1 MTTAHPHNPRDR
13 FLRSPEGVFLHQAV
27 LAACERFPTHTAIV
41 DSSTSPATR
50 ISYAQYA
57 EMVTLAARGLIG
69 AGIRPGDRV
78 AIFLPNSWEFAVTL
92 HAANLAGAAATM
104 LNPSYRER
112 EVRYQ
117 LENSGAQ
124 VLVTDALQIA
134 GMDLGGLPDLNH
146 VYCTRTA
153 GTIGDKPFSELL
165 RGTSATLP
173 EPTADSRDTLAAL
186 PYSSGTTGLP
196 KGVMLSHYN
205 LVSNVYQAYAPGA
218 LPWHHDQRLLTYL
231 PLYHIYGLNVLLNPM
246 LMLGATVVLM
256 PRFQVDQALRLFV
269 EENITTAPSVP
280 PVLNQYCVA
289 AEQGKFPKNHDVKWL
304 KSGAAPLAPELAR
317 RFTDLTGIK
326 IRQGYGMTEASPVTH
341 LGHIDAPELYR
352 PETIGQPVYATDCR
366 VVAYDDDRERD
377 AAPGEPGEL
386 VMRGPQFMMGYWKS
400 PECTADV
407 MRDGW
412 YWSGDVAIRDERD
425 FYRIVDRRKEM
436 IKYKGLAVAPAEV
449 EAVLL
454 EHPSIRD
461 CGVVGR
467 PDAEAGE
474 IPCAFVVLREG
485 IPDSQ
490 STRDHISSFAAQR
503 LAKHKLPRDLRFVSA
518 IPRNPSGKILRRE
531 LRTSL

>member
-1 MTTAHPHNPRDR
+1 MTSSHPHNPRDR
-13 FLRSPEGVFLHQAV
+13 FLRSPDGVYLHAAV
-27 LAACERFPTHTAIV
+27 LAACEQFPTNVAIV
-41 DSSTSPATR
+41 DSSTRPVTR
-50 ISYAQYA
+50 ISYARYA
-57 EMVTLAARGLIG
+57 EMVTNVAKSLVAAGVK
-69 AGIRPGDRV
+69 PGDRV
-78 AIFLPNSWEFAVTL
+78 GIFLPNSWEFAVTL
-92 HAANLAGAAATM
+92 HAANLAGVAATM

-117 LENSGAQ
+117 LEDSGAR
-124 VLVTDALQIA
+124 VLVTDGTQIA
-134 GMDLGGLPDLNH
+134 GMNLGGLPDLQR
-146 VYCTRTA
+146 VYYTRTP
-153 GTIGDKPFSELL
+153 GNVGDTSFDELL
-165 RGTSATLP
+165 QGTSIGLP
-173 EPTADSRDTLAAL
+173 EPAADPRETLASL

-205 LVSNVYQAYAPGA
+205 LVSNVYQSYAPGA
-218 LPWHHDQRLLTYL
+218 LPWNDDQRMLTYL

-246 LMLGATVVLM
+246 LMLGATIVLM
-256 PRFQVDQALRLFV
+256 PRFQIDQALRLLV
-269 EENITTAPSVP
+269 EEDITTAPSVP

-289 AEQGKFPKNHDVKWL
+289 AEQGKFPKDHAVKWL

-317 RFTDLTGIK
+317 RFTELTGIK
-326 IRQGYGMTEASPVTH
+326 VRQGYGMTEGSPVTH
-341 LGHIDAPELYR
+341 LGHIDPPELYR
-352 PETIGQPVYATDCR
+352 PDTIVQPVYATDCR
-366 VVAYDDDRERD
+366 VVAFDGDRERE
-377 AAPGEPGEL
+377 AVPGEPGEL

-425 FYRIVDRRKEM
+425 FFRIVDRRKEM

-467 PDAEAGE
+467 PDIDAGE

-485 IPDSQ
+485 VFDCPA
-490 STRDHISSFAAQR
+490 TRDEIASFVAER